1 MTKTKK
7 LTAHKAVKAAEL
19 YEAILDA
26 KYNHSQC
33 TCGCN
38 YGKPTMN
45 ELKAQFRKVLE
56 LPVDFRLTEHRFNLL
71 SDDLNELLNSY
82 TTVGQKGWADLLA
95 DTLATYK
102 FPSPYARRMSAD
114 RARGFHVS
122 TK

>member
-26 KYNHSQC
+26 KYNRDSA
-33 TCGCN
+33 
-38 YGKPTMN
+38 PSMN
-45 ELKAQFRKVLE
+45 ELKAKFRKVLG

-71 SDDLNELLNSY
+71 SDDLSELLNSY
-82 TTVGQKGWADLLA
+82 TTVGQQGWANLLA

-102 FPSPYARRMSAD
+102 FPSPYAQRLP
-114 RARGFHVS
+114 VS
-122 TK
+122 VAKFGGGDMGLLTSF

>member
-7 LTAHKAVKAAEL
+7 LTAGKAVKAAEL

-26 KYNHSQC
+26 KYTRDRSC

-38 YGKPTMN
+38 YGQPTMN
-45 ELKAQFRKVLE
+45 ELKAKFRKVLE

-71 SDDLNELLNSY
+71 SDDLSELLNSY
-82 TTVGQKGWADLLA
+82 TTVGQKGWASMLA

-102 FPSPYARRMSAD
+102 FPSPYAR
-114 RARGFHVS
+114 HLPVS
-122 TK
+122 VAKFGGTSK